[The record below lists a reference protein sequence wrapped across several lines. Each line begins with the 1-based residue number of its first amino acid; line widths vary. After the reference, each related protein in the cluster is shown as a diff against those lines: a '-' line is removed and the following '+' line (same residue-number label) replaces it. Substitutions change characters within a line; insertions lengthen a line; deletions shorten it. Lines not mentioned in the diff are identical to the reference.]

1 MSRLYGPVHRALQDR
16 FDTRRLADNV
26 EARLVLTEIPPEHK
40 AFIESRDMFFLSTI
54 DPAGRPTVSYKGG
67 DPGFVRV
74 LDRTTVAFPCY
85 DGNGMFYSMGNLVG
99 NAQIGML
106 FVSFEKPHRLRLQGI
121 ASVDEHDPLLAD
133 YAEAQLMVRVTV
145 TEIFRNCPRYVHRY
159 DKVEPSAFVPHAAC
173 ETPLAPWKRVDDLQ
187 AILPERDRERV
198 RREGGVLSRAEYES
212 YVNDVVDRES

>member
-26 EARLVLTEIPPEHK
+26 EARLVLPEIPPEHK

-54 DPAGRPTVSYKGG
+54 DHAGRPTVSYKGG

-74 LDRTTVAFPCY
+74 LDPRTVAFPCY

-99 NAQIGML
+99 NASVGML
-106 FVSFEKPHRLRLQGI
+106 FINFEKPHRLRLQGT

-133 YAEAQLMVRVTV
+133 YAEAQMVVRVKV

-159 DKVEPSAFVPHAAC
+159 RKVEDSAFVPRPTG

-187 AILPERDRERV
+187 EVLPARDRERV
-198 RREGGVLSRAEYES
+198 RREGGVMSRAEYET
-212 YVNDVVDRES
+212 YTAGVADRD